1 MTEFL
6 RRNPLVAALAVVCA
20 VLAAIVV
27 TELAVLGNA
36 PAPAAAR
43 KVAPAEAKLLPSLA
57 AATPESS
64 YPETASRPLWIP
76 TRRPAPQ
83 VAAAAQQSFQR
94 GQFVLQGVTIA
105 GSTRIA
111 MLKEKASG
119 RVHRVEL
126 GRDVN
131 GLHVAEV
138 EPERVTLTQG
148 AERETLDLRVQR
160 PGAPAPG
167 APAAQAGQVVPP
179 QNPAAAAAMAGAV
192 ANRSSGPFGA
202 PSAPVPGAPP
212 SRPSGGPM
220 PSSGPMPPQGPQA
233 TPSPVPANP
242 VPAAVPQQ
250 STAPMTP
257 EELLARRRARRNQP
271 TE

>member
-6 RRNPLVAALAVVCA
+6 RRNPLIAGLAVLCA
-20 VLAAIVV
+20 VLVAIIAL
-27 TELAVLGNA
+27 ELLALGRTSGPVA
-36 PAPAAAR
+36 PR
-43 KVAPAEAKLLPSLA
+43 KVAPAEVKLLPPLA
-57 AATPESS
+57 ATTPEAS

-76 TRRPAPQ
+76 TRRPAPV
-83 VAAAAQQSFQR
+83 VATAATPAFTR

-111 MLKEKASG
+111 LLKEKASG

-131 GLHVAEV
+131 GLHLAEV

-148 AERETLDLRVQR
+148 PEREVIELRVQR
-160 PGAPAPG
+160 LAGSTPASGAPAT
-167 APAAQAGQVVPP
+167 AAQVSPATAPP
-179 QNPAAAAAMAGAV
+179 QSAAAAAIGGPA
-192 ANRSSGPFGA
+192 RSGPFTPPPVS
-202 PSAPVPGAPP
+202 PSPGGVPLIPP
-212 SRPSGGPM
+212 
-220 PSSGPMPPQGPQA
+220 GPMPPSAMPPGAQPA
-233 TPSPVPANP
+233 PTPNPANP
-242 VPAAVPQQ
+242 VPGAVPQQ
-250 STAPMTP
+250 SAAPMTP

>member
-1 MTEFL
+1 MTFV
-6 RRNPLVAALAVVCA
+6 RRNPLIVALAVLCA
-20 VLAAIVV
+20 VLAAVV
-27 TELAVLGNA
+27 ATELVLLA
-36 PAPAAAR
+36 DPPSVTASR
-43 KVAPAEAKLLPSLA
+43 KVAAAEAKLLPSLA
-57 AATPESS
+57 TATPESS
-64 YPETASRPLWIP
+64 YPETAARPLWIP

-83 VAAAAQQSFQR
+83 VAAAPQPSFQP

-111 MLKEKASG
+111 LLKEKASG

-148 AERETLDLRVQR
+148 GQRETLDLRVQR
-160 PGAPAPG
+160 PGSTPGTPGAPG
-167 APAAQAGQVVPP
+167 APVQQTGQGVPP
-179 QNPAAAAAMAGAV
+179 QNPAAAAMAGAV
-192 ANRSSGPFGA
+192 PNRSGPFGA
-202 PSAPVPGAPP
+202 PAAASVPPGSTPP
-212 SRPSGGPM
+212 AGPM
-220 PSSGPMPPQGPQA
+220 PSPAAQA
-233 TPSPVPANP
+233 TPGSAPANA
-242 VPAAVPQQ
+242 VPGAVPQQ

-271 TE
+271 TQ